1 MTFVGGE
8 QPMAPGVQEALM
20 IVTVSVR
27 PPDEDEDEYMNT
39 HEGYKAVYFAKS
51 LVSIHQIIFF
61 QRAK

>member
-1 MTFVGGE
+1 
-8 QPMAPGVQEALM
+8 MAPGVQEALM
-20 IVTVSVR
+20 IITVSVR